1 MPILLSTRTV
11 LNTGEG
17 VIILSKLADYGV
29 IVATQLAAEPERQM
43 NAATLAEQAR
53 LPRTTVAKLLK
64 ALAHGGLVTASR
76 GAAGGY
82 RLARPA
88 AAISIAEVV
97 AAIDGAIGL
106 TQCSIH
112 GPDCTRTEFCSTK
125 PHWKR
130 INDAVGTALA
140 GMTLAYMTP
149 AAIFAQWMK
158 LPPKSGPKDGQG
170 AVQ

>member
-1 MPILLSTRTV
+1 
-11 LNTGEG
+11 

-29 IVATQLAAEPERQM
+29 IIATQLAARPDRQM
-43 NAATLAEQAR
+43 NAATLAEATR
-53 LPRTTVAKLLK
+53 LPRATVAKLLK
-64 ALAHGGLVTASR
+64 ALAHGGVVTASR
-76 GAAGGY
+76 GVSGGY

-88 AAISIAEVV
+88 EAISIAEVV
-97 AAIDGAIGL
+97 AAIDGAIGV
-106 TQCSIH
+106 TQCTIH

-140 GMTLAYMTP
+140 AMTLAEMTP

-158 LPPKSGPKDGQG
+158 LPPGSGPKEGQG
-170 AVQ
+170 VLS